1 MLIVLGLGILWFSGV
16 CLAILDGR
24 RKRIGMVAIVA
35 LVAAI
40 VAVVALGM
48 KVRGDGP
55 QTMVAGNWPAGVG
68 IGLSAD
74 MLGVTFTLLSLGV
87 LLSAL
92 IFEVPA
98 GCGRNRSRRWCC
110 SWARGSPGSS

>member
-48 KVRGDGP
+48 KVRLA
-55 QTMVAGNWPAGVG
+55 TY
-68 IGLSAD
+68 
-74 MLGVTFTLLSLGV
+74 SLGTDEQGTE
-87 LLSAL
+87 A
-92 IFEVPA
+92 IGFGFEPA
-98 GCGRNRSRRWCC
+98 DGTSTTTTTNANAEG
-110 SWARGSPGSS
+110 